1 MNGLAYYY
9 TIYYH
14 YICKKKASEL
24 KTKVFD
30 RSVNV
35 VQRVYITEP

>member
-14 YICKKKASEL
+14 YICKKKQAN
-24 KTKVFD
+24 KKQVFD

-35 VQRVYITEP
+35 VQRVYVTEP